1 MALIR
6 QTKGTVICLSSLI
19 QRLNE
24 METEKRKD
32 KRVLV
37 GDEVIVALR
46 NKSSRVGRVKDI
58 SIGGLSFE
66 HIYDEDLEREPS
78 KRDLSLWVNNF
89 SMFNLPCRV
98 VYDIPISEPP
108 EYDIL
113 TIHFKTRRCGVQF
126 ETLTEHQRAQLDYFL
141 KTYTGKRV

>member
-1 MALIR
+1 
-6 QTKGTVICLSSLI
+6 
-19 QRLNE
+19 

-66 HIYDEDLEREPS
+66 HIYDEDLEREPL

-126 ETLTEHQRAQLDYFL
+126 ETLTEYQRAQLDYFL
-141 KTYTGKRV
+141 KTYTGGRV

>member
-1 MALIR
+1 
-6 QTKGTVICLSSLI
+6 
-19 QRLNE
+19 
-24 METEKRKD
+24 METDKRKD
-32 KRVLV
+32 ERVLV
-37 GDEVIVALR
+37 GDEVIVALQ

-78 KRDLSLWVNNF
+78 KRDLSLWVNDF
-89 SMFNLPCRV
+89 SMLNIPCRV

-108 EYDIL
+108 EYDNL

-126 ETLTEHQRAQLDYFL
+126 ETLTEPQRAQLDFFF
-141 KTYTGKRV
+141 KTYTRERV